1 MRSISECLKKP
12 SAGRPMS
19 VVLICD
25 FALQI
30 ADAMAYLE
38 NRRIVHR
45 SLSARNILMFA
56 KDKVCKYRQ
65 YTVQTVQY
73 MFST

>member
-1 MRSISECLKKP
+1 
-12 SAGRPMS
+12 MS
-19 VVLICD
+19 VALTCD

-45 SLSARNILMFA
+45 CLAARNVLVFD
-56 KDKVCKYRQ
+56 KDTVCSLLINYE
-65 YTVQTVQY
+65 
-73 MFST
+73 